1 MHLIRTRLTSRLV
14 ALTATVLLAAST
26 ASAMQTTPPAK
37 PIAPERMAQLSEMR
51 RQITDLRHQEQEHE
65 DDAIRSAAG
74 EAADKLEAEM
84 SKQPESTH
92 VLDQVTLDASIFVLD
107 ETVFVPA
114 PTREEGGW
122 ELVINVMV
130 NTFTMSLEA
139 RNASVEV
146 RFDELLGMLFLEG
159 PRWQVD
165 DAKVLAGELNAAFAQ
180 RIKDIRAAHLEQRRA
195 VRLGDERDEEA
206 SRKAAQEALRAKTVN
221 IAWNGG
227 NLGDLIAAVKK
238 QVACNVVLSD
248 PSLDDVSIPP
258 LSVQFMAPEVFFRML
273 ETLPRTDGNDFDVT
287 VVSQSTVEPGAKSPV
302 PDDGSMSAV
311 TISPSS
317 RTGNP
322 PDNRI
327 FDLRLLATA
336 DDQKLVIDAISFAM
350 DAANYTSRVKVR
362 FHEPSK
368 LLFVQGPREAIA
380 LVGEILSALELQ

>member
-1 MHLIRTRLTSRLV
+1 MNLIRTRLTSRLA
-14 ALTATVLLAAST
+14 ALTTTVLLAAST

-51 RQITDLRHQEQEHE
+51 RQIADLWHQVQVHE
-65 DDAIRSAAG
+65 DDASRSAAR

-84 SKQPESTH
+84 SKQPENTH
-92 VLDQVTLDASIFVLD
+92 VLDQVTLDASFFLLALYGREGVSEFVI
-107 ETVFVPA
+107 PN
-114 PTREEGGW
+114 
-122 ELVINVMV
+122 LVS
-130 NTFTMSLEA
+130 TFTRSLEA

-146 RFDELLGMLFLEG
+146 TFDETLGALILEG

-165 DAKVLAGELNAAFAQ
+165 DAKVLAGELNAAVVQ
-180 RIKDIRAAHLEQRRA
+180 RIQDLRAADLEQRRA

-227 NLGDLIAAVKK
+227 NLGELIAAVKK

-248 PSLDDVSIPP
+248 PSLGEVSIPP
-258 LSVQFMAPEVFFRML
+258 LSVQFMAPKVFFLML
-273 ETLPRTDGNDFDVT
+273 EKLPRTDGNDFDVT

-302 PDDGSMSAV
+302 PDDGSMSAI

-322 PDNRI
+322 PESRI
-327 FDLRLLATA
+327 FDLRALATA
-336 DDQKLVIDAISFAM
+336 DDQKPVIDAISFAM

-368 LLFVQGPREAIA
+368 LLFVQGPGEAIV
-380 LVGEILSALELQ
+380 LVYEILSALELQ

>member
-1 MHLIRTRLTSRLV
+1 MNLIRTRLTSRLA
-14 ALTATVLLAAST
+14 ALTTTVLLAAST

-51 RQITDLRHQEQEHE
+51 RQIADLWHQVQVHE
-65 DDAIRSAAG
+65 DDASRSAAR

-84 SKQPESTH
+84 SKQPENTH
-92 VLDQVTLDASIFVLD
+92 VLDQVTLDASFFLLALYGREGVSEFVI
-107 ETVFVPA
+107 PN
-114 PTREEGGW
+114 
-122 ELVINVMV
+122 LVS
-130 NTFTMSLEA
+130 TFTRSLEA

-146 RFDELLGMLFLEG
+146 TFDETLGALILEG

-165 DAKVLAGELNAAFAQ
+165 DAKVLAGELNAAVAQ
-180 RIKDIRAAHLEQRRA
+180 RIQDLRAADLEQRRA

-227 NLGDLIAAVKK
+227 NLGELIAAVKK

-248 PSLDDVSIPP
+248 PSLGEVSIPP
-258 LSVQFMAPEVFFRML
+258 LSVQFMAPKVFFLML
-273 ETLPRTDGNDFDVT
+273 EKLPRTDGNDFDVT

-302 PDDGSMSAV
+302 PDDGSMSAI

-322 PDNRI
+322 PESRI
-327 FDLRLLATA
+327 FDLRALATA
-336 DDQKLVIDAISFAM
+336 DDQKPVIDAISFAM

-368 LLFVQGPREAIA
+368 LLFVQGPGEAIA
-380 LVGEILSALELQ
+380 LVYEILSALELQ

>member
-1 MHLIRTRLTSRLV
+1 MNLIRTRLTIRLA
-14 ALTATVLLAAST
+14 ALTTTVLLAAST
-26 ASAMQTTPPAK
+26 ASAIQTTPPAK

-51 RQITDLRHQEQEHE
+51 RQIADLRHQAEVLA
-65 DDAIRSAAG
+65 DDAIRSAAR

-84 SKQPESTH
+84 SKQPENTH
-92 VLDQVTLDASIFVLD
+92 VLDQVTLDASFFLLALYGREGVSEFVI
-107 ETVFVPA
+107 PN
-114 PTREEGGW
+114 
-122 ELVINVMV
+122 LVM
-130 NTFTMSLEA
+130 TFTRSLEA

-146 RFDELLGMLFLEG
+146 TFDETLGALILEG

-165 DAKVLAGELNAAFAQ
+165 DAKVLAGELNAAVAQ
-180 RIKDIRAAHLEQRRA
+180 RIQDLRAADLEQRRA

-227 NLGDLIAAVKK
+227 NLGELIAAVKK

-248 PSLDDVSIPP
+248 PSLDEVSIPP
-258 LSVQFMAPEVFFRML
+258 LSVQFMAPEVFFLML
-273 ETLPRTDGNDFDVT
+273 EKLPRTDGNDFDVT

>member
-1 MHLIRTRLTSRLV
+1 MNLIRTRLTSRLA
-14 ALTATVLLAAST
+14 ALTTTVLLAAST

-51 RQITDLRHQEQEHE
+51 RQIADLWHQVQVHE
-65 DDAIRSAAG
+65 DDASRSAAR

-84 SKQPESTH
+84 SKQPENTH
-92 VLDQVTLDASIFVLD
+92 VLDQVTLDASFFLLALYGREGVSEFVI
-107 ETVFVPA
+107 PN
-114 PTREEGGW
+114 
-122 ELVINVMV
+122 LVS
-130 NTFTMSLEA
+130 TFTRSLEA

-146 RFDELLGMLFLEG
+146 TFDETLGALILEG

-165 DAKVLAGELNAAFAQ
+165 DAKVLAGELNAAVAQ
-180 RIKDIRAAHLEQRRA
+180 RIQDLRAADLEQRRA

-227 NLGDLIAAVKK
+227 NLGELIAAVKK

-248 PSLDDVSIPP
+248 PSLGEVSIPP
-258 LSVQFMAPEVFFRML
+258 LSVQFMAPKVFFLML
-273 ETLPRTDGNDFDVT
+273 EKLPRTDGNDFDVT
-287 VVSQSTVEPGAKSPV
+287 VVSQSTVEPGANSPV
-302 PDDGSMSAV
+302 PDDGSMSAI

-322 PDNRI
+322 PESRI
-327 FDLRLLATA
+327 FDLRALATA
-336 DDQKLVIDAISFAM
+336 DDQKPVIDAISFAM

-368 LLFVQGPREAIA
+368 LLFVQGPGEAIA
-380 LVGEILSALELQ
+380 LVYEILSALELQ

>member
-1 MHLIRTRLTSRLV
+1 MNLIRTRLTSRLA
-14 ALTATVLLAAST
+14 ALTTTVLLAAST

-51 RQITDLRHQEQEHE
+51 RQIADLWHQVQVHE
-65 DDAIRSAAG
+65 DDASRSAAR

-84 SKQPESTH
+84 SKQPENTH
-92 VLDQVTLDASIFVLD
+92 VLDQVTLDASFFLLALYGREGVSEFVI
-107 ETVFVPA
+107 PN
-114 PTREEGGW
+114 
-122 ELVINVMV
+122 LVS
-130 NTFTMSLEA
+130 TFTRSLEA

-146 RFDELLGMLFLEG
+146 TFDETLGALILEG

-165 DAKVLAGELNAAFAQ
+165 DAKVLAGELNAAVVQ
-180 RIKDIRAAHLEQRRA
+180 RIQDLRAADLEQRRA

-227 NLGDLIAAVKK
+227 NLGELIAAVKK

-248 PSLDDVSIPP
+248 PSLGEVSIPP
-258 LSVQFMAPEVFFRML
+258 LSVQFMAPKVFFLML
-273 ETLPRTDGNDFDVT
+273 EKLPRTDGNDFDVT

-302 PDDGSMSAV
+302 PDDGSMSAI

-322 PDNRI
+322 PESRI
-327 FDLRLLATA
+327 FDLRALATA
-336 DDQKLVIDAISFAM
+336 DDQKPVIDAISFAM

-368 LLFVQGPREAIA
+368 LLFVQGPGEAIA
-380 LVGEILSALELQ
+380 LVYEILSALELQ

>member
-1 MHLIRTRLTSRLV
+1 MNLIRTRLTSRLA
-14 ALTATVLLAAST
+14 ALTTTVLLAAST

-51 RQITDLRHQEQEHE
+51 RQIADLWHQAEVLA
-65 DDAIRSAAG
+65 DDASRSAAR
-74 EAADKLEAEM
+74 EAADKLVAEM
-84 SKQPESTH
+84 SKQPENTN
-92 VLDQVTLDASIFVLD
+92 VLDQVTLDASFFALALDGREGVSEFVI
-107 ETVFVPA
+107 PN
-114 PTREEGGW
+114 
-122 ELVINVMV
+122 LVS
-130 NTFTMSLEA
+130 TFTRSLEA

-146 RFDELLGMLFLEG
+146 YFDETLGALILEG

-165 DAKVLAGELNAAFAQ
+165 DAKVLAGELNAAVAQ
-180 RIKDIRAAHLEQRRA
+180 RFQDLRAAHLELLRA
-195 VRLGDERDEEA
+195 DRLWGERDEEA

-227 NLGDLIAAVKK
+227 NLGELIAAVKN

-248 PSLDDVSIPP
+248 PSLGEVSIPP

-302 PDDGSMSAV
+302 PNGGSMSAV

-362 FHEPSK
+362 FHEPSA

>member
-1 MHLIRTRLTSRLV
+1 MNLIRTRLTSRLA
-14 ALTATVLLAAST
+14 ALTTTVLLAAST

-51 RQITDLRHQEQEHE
+51 RQIADLWHQVQVHE
-65 DDAIRSAAG
+65 DDASRSAAR

-84 SKQPESTH
+84 SKQPENTH
-92 VLDQVTLDASIFVLD
+92 VLDQVTLDASFFLLALYGREGVSEFVI
-107 ETVFVPA
+107 PN
-114 PTREEGGW
+114 
-122 ELVINVMV
+122 LVS
-130 NTFTMSLEA
+130 TFTRSLEA

-146 RFDELLGMLFLEG
+146 TFDETLGALILEG

-165 DAKVLAGELNAAFAQ
+165 DAKVLAGELNAAVAQ
-180 RIKDIRAAHLEQRRA
+180 RIQDLRAADLEQRRA

-227 NLGDLIAAVKK
+227 NLGELIAAVKK

-248 PSLDDVSIPP
+248 PSLGEVSIPP
-258 LSVQFMAPEVFFRML
+258 LSVQFMAPEVFFLML
-273 ETLPRTDGNDFDVT
+273 EKLPRTDGNDFDVT

-302 PDDGSMSAV
+302 PDDGSMSAI

-322 PDNRI
+322 PESRI
-327 FDLRLLATA
+327 FDLRALATA
-336 DDQKLVIDAISFAM
+336 DDQKPVIDAISFAM

-368 LLFVQGPREAIA
+368 LLFVHGPREAIA

>member
-1 MHLIRTRLTSRLV
+1 MNLIRTRLTSRLA
-14 ALTATVLLAAST
+14 ALTTTVLLAAST

-51 RQITDLRHQEQEHE
+51 RQIADLWHQVQVHE
-65 DDAIRSAAG
+65 DDASRSAAR

-84 SKQPESTH
+84 SKQPENTH
-92 VLDQVTLDASIFVLD
+92 VLDQVTLDASFFLLALYGREGVSEFVI
-107 ETVFVPA
+107 PN
-114 PTREEGGW
+114 
-122 ELVINVMV
+122 LVS
-130 NTFTMSLEA
+130 TFTRSLEA

-146 RFDELLGMLFLEG
+146 TFDETLGALILEG

-165 DAKVLAGELNAAFAQ
+165 DAKVLAGELNAAVAQ
-180 RIKDIRAAHLEQRRA
+180 RIQDLRAADLEQRRA

-227 NLGDLIAAVKK
+227 NLGELIAAVKK

-248 PSLDDVSIPP
+248 PSLGEVSIPP
-258 LSVQFMAPEVFFRML
+258 LSVQFMAPKVFFLML
-273 ETLPRTDGNDFDVT
+273 EKLPRTDGNDFDVT

-302 PDDGSMSAV
+302 PDDGSMSAI

-322 PDNRI
+322 PESRI
-327 FDLRLLATA
+327 FDLRALATA
-336 DDQKLVIDAISFAM
+336 DDQKPVIDAISFAM

-368 LLFVQGPREAIA
+368 LLFVQGPGEAIV
-380 LVGEILSALELQ
+380 LVYEILSALELQ

>member
-1 MHLIRTRLTSRLV
+1 MNLIRTRLTSRLA
-14 ALTATVLLAAST
+14 ALTTTVLLAAST

-51 RQITDLRHQEQEHE
+51 RQIADLWHQVQVHE
-65 DDAIRSAAG
+65 DDASRSAAR

-84 SKQPESTH
+84 SKQPENTH
-92 VLDQVTLDASIFVLD
+92 VLDQVTLDASFFLLALYGREGVSEFVI
-107 ETVFVPA
+107 PN
-114 PTREEGGW
+114 
-122 ELVINVMV
+122 LVS
-130 NTFTMSLEA
+130 TFTRSLEA

-146 RFDELLGMLFLEG
+146 TFDETLGALILEG

-165 DAKVLAGELNAAFAQ
+165 DAKVLAGELNAAVVQ
-180 RIKDIRAAHLEQRRA
+180 RIQDLRAADLEQRRA

-227 NLGDLIAAVKK
+227 NLGELIAAVKK

-248 PSLDDVSIPP
+248 PSLGEVSIPP
-258 LSVQFMAPEVFFRML
+258 LSVQFMAPKVFFLML
-273 ETLPRTDGNDFDVT
+273 EKLPRTDGNDFDVT
-287 VVSQSTVEPGAKSPV
+287 VVSQSTVEPGANSPV
-302 PDDGSMSAV
+302 PDDGSMSAI

-322 PDNRI
+322 PESRI
-327 FDLRLLATA
+327 FDLRALATA
-336 DDQKLVIDAISFAM
+336 DDQKPVIDAISFAM

-368 LLFVQGPREAIA
+368 LLFVQGPGEAIV
-380 LVGEILSALELQ
+380 LVYEILSALELQ